1 MTNEIRKPG
10 FRGRSFARTIAFQ
23 IICEHDVNP
32 GGLNALDNDY
42 IRSKF
47 SELSGAGVFDEDD
60 ALLPAEERPRGK
72 ISSEEIAQWSDFA
85 RTLIHATLSG
95 RDAVD
100 RKLSEASENWRLDR
114 MSLTDR
120 NILRM
125 AVAEIELGTPAA
137 VVINEAVE
145 LGKKFGRDAES
156 PKFINGIL
164 GRVVLDSNRTD
175 DGGASPRD

>member
-1 MTNEIRKPG
+1 MTNETRKSG

-23 IICEHDVNP
+23 IICEHDVVS
-32 GGLNALDNDY
+32 GELTALDDEY
-42 IRSKF
+42 IRAKF
-47 SELSGAGVFDEDD
+47 AELSGTDATDEYD
-60 ALLPAEERPRGK
+60 ALLPPEELPRGK
-72 ISSEEIAQWSDFA
+72 ISPEDVAQWSDFA
-85 RTLIHATLSG
+85 RTLIRVTLAG

-100 RKLSEASENWRLDR
+100 RRLEEASENWRLDR

-125 AVAEIELGTPAA
+125 AVAEIQLGTPAA

-164 GRVVLDSNRTD
+164 GRVVQENSRPA
-175 DGGASPRD
+175 DGETLPRE

>member
-1 MTNEIRKPG
+1 
-10 FRGRSFARTIAFQ
+10 
-23 IICEHDVNP
+23 
-32 GGLNALDNDY
+32 
-42 IRSKF
+42 
-47 SELSGAGVFDEDD
+47 
-60 ALLPAEERPRGK
+60 
-72 ISSEEIAQWSDFA
+72 
-85 RTLIHATLSG
+85 
-95 RDAVD
+95 
-100 RKLSEASENWRLDR
+100 

-137 VVINEAVE
+137 VAINEAVE

-175 DGGASPRD
+175 DGGVSPRD